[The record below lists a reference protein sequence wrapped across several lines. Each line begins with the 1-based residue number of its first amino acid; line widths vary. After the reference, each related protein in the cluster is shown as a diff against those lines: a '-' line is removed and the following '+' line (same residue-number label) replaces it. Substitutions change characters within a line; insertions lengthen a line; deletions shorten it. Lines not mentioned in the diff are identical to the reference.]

1 MCSLICCCYC
11 ACVSLAFAHQS
22 LKEGNQLK
30 GKEKERCA
38 YMHVPVVPV
47 VLIAWEE
54 SSCSLTQSLTSPPPP
69 GPRSPNLPPISLPL
83 HKKTWRGLG
92 DHRDATKACLGITEL
107 HSFANLWARPRSKI
121 RWLHAPPSAVEKR
134 RGRGEG
140 GPPYPPPILQ
150 GGPPYPPPT
159 LGGGP
164 PNLTYP
170 AAFCPLVSHHELT

>member
-1 MCSLICCCYC
+1 MCLCSFICCC

-22 LKEGNQLK
+22 KR
-30 GKEKERCA
+30 ERK
-38 YMHVPVVPV
+38 
-47 VLIAWEE
+47 E

-83 HKKTWRGLG
+83 HKTSRGLG

-107 HSFANLWARPRSKI
+107 HSFANLWARLRSKI
-121 RWLHAPPSAVEKR
+121 RWLHVPPSAVEKR

-140 GPPYPPPILQ
+140 GPIYPPPILQ

>member
-1 MCSLICCCYC
+1 MCLY
-11 ACVSLAFAHQS
+11 ARA
-22 LKEGNQLK
+22 
-30 GKEKERCA
+30 RCA
-38 YMHVPVVPV
+38 RCAHCVGG
-47 VLIAWEE
+47 VLLL
-54 SSCSLTQSLTSPPPP
+54 SDSQSDLTSPPT
-69 GPRSPNLPPISLPL
+69 SPNLPPISLPL
-83 HKKTWRGLG
+83 HKTSRGLG
-92 DHRDATKACLGITEL
+92 DHRDATKARLGITEL

-140 GPPYPPPILQ
+140 GPLYPPPILQ
-150 GGPPYPPPT
+150 GGPPNPPPT